1 MYTHVLSS
9 LTLIHIELFKKTRL
23 CYELQN
29 LTVTLLLGAHKTMLL
44 AGWRQPASNLATML
58 PSCCIYAAAVISQ
71 KCKVVKRS
79 AEPDTI
85 NWEMCCLCQEE
96 KDDHL
101 SMPNQCQRTKVWIW
115 IPC

>member
-58 PSCCIYAAAVISQ
+58 SSCCIYATA
-71 KCKVVKRS
+71 
-79 AEPDTI
+79 
-85 NWEMCCLCQEE
+85 E

-101 SMPNQCQRTKVWIW
+101 SMPNQYQRIKVWIW

>member
-1 MYTHVLSS
+1 MYTNVLSS

-44 AGWRQPASNLATML
+44 N
-58 PSCCIYAAAVISQ
+58 IYAAAVMSQ
-71 KCKVVKRS
+71 KCKAVKRS
-79 AEPDTI
+79 AEPDSI
-85 NWEMCCLCQEE
+85 NWELCCLCQEE

-101 SMPNQCQRTKVWIW
+101 QCQSTKV
-115 IPC
+115 

>member
-1 MYTHVLSS
+1 MYTHALSS

-44 AGWRQPASNLATML
+44 N
-58 PSCCIYAAAVISQ
+58 IYAAAVMSQ

-79 AEPDTI
+79 TEPDRL
-85 NWEMCCLCQEE
+85 CCLCQEE
-96 KDDHL
+96 KGDHL
-101 SMPNQCQRTKVWIW
+101 QCQRTKVWI
-115 IPC
+115 